1 MLGNSSYR
9 ERKNV
14 SEKNYKE
21 KMSQKG
27 IMAKK
32 KRFTVTKENAIT

>member
-1 MLGNSSYR
+1 LEILPTEK
-9 ERKNV
+9 ERMSQKK
-14 SEKNYKE
+14 SYKE